1 MLRFPK
7 LLLLLLTT
15 LIAAGACSSSDPDET
30 ALPPAPEKNMALTI
44 QSASRFATL
53 ALDCMHRE
61 YPNKLNQVLKDET
74 GLLPPKALHPAFY
87 GCFDWHSSVHG
98 HWMLVKLLKEFPQL
112 AGRQQII
119 DGVSQSLSPENIAGE
134 VAYFDSESASWERTY
149 GWAWLLQL
157 ATELESWDDSQARQ
171 WAEALR
177 PLTHVIRDR
186 YIEFLPRQEYPIRT
200 GVHPNTAFGL
210 SFAFDYA
217 ATVSDDALMESVVSA
232 ARRYYADDKDCPLSW
247 EPSGEDFLSPC
258 FEEAALMARVLPDAE
273 FKTWLAAFLPSL
285 SDPTSL
291 APANVSDRSDP
302 KIVHLDG
309 LNLSRA
315 WNLYVIA
322 DELDDELVAQRLRDK
337 AAEHLDASLPH
348 ITSEHYEGSH
358 WLGSFAIY
366 ALTRER

>member
-1 MLRFPK
+1 MRFAGNQ
-7 LLLLLLTT
+7 LLPLLAFILF
-15 LIAAGACSSSDPDET
+15 AACSSGEPEQAT
-30 ALPPAPEKNMALTI
+30 PIPASTTDITLTSE
-44 QSASRFATL
+44 SAVRFARL

-61 YPNKLNQVLKDET
+61 YPNKLGQVLKDAA
-74 GLLPPKALHPAFY
+74 GLLPPETLHPAFY

-98 HWMLVKLLKEFPQL
+98 HWMLVRLLKAFPDISL
-112 AGRQQII
+112 REQII
-119 DGVSQSLSPENIAGE
+119 DGLSTSLTPENILGE
-134 VAYFDSESASWERTY
+134 VAYFDDASASWERTY

-157 ATELESWDDSQARQ
+157 ASELEQWDDPLGRR
-171 WAEALR
+171 WADALA
-177 PLTHVIRDR
+177 PLTQVVRDR

-217 ATVSDDALMESVVSA
+217 ETVADKELRDAIVSA
-232 ARRYYADDKDCPLSW
+232 ASRYYANDQDCPLSW

-258 FEEAALMARVLPDAE
+258 LEEAALMARVMPDAE
-273 FKTWLAAFLPSL
+273 YEMWLAAFLPSL
-285 SDPTSL
+285 SDPASL
-291 APANVSDRSDP
+291 VPANVSDRSDP

-315 WNLYVIA
+315 WDLYVIA
-322 DELDDELVAQRLRDK
+322 DEVDDDALARQLRDT
-337 AAEHLDASLPH
+337 AASHLAASLPH

-366 ALTRER
+366 ALTRRR

>member
-1 MLRFPK
+1 MRFAKKVPLPFI
-7 LLLLLLTT
+7 LLMC
-15 LIAAGACSSSDPDET
+15 IAGCSSGDPDE
-30 ALPPAPEKNMALTI
+30 AASAPTPQVDIALTTE
-44 QSASRFATL
+44 SASRFAEL

-61 YPNKLNQVLKDET
+61 YPNKLGQVLKDET
-74 GLLPPKALHPAFY
+74 HLLPPKTLHPAFF

-98 HWMLVKLLKEFPQL
+98 HWMLVKLLKEFPEL
-112 AGRQQII
+112 SLRQRII
-119 DGVSQSLSPENIAGE
+119 EGLSQSLTPENIAGE
-134 VAYFDSESASWERTY
+134 VSYFESASASWERTY

-157 ATELESWDDSQARQ
+157 ATELELWDDPLGRQ
-171 WAEALR
+171 GADALAPR
-177 PLTHVIRDR
+177 TRVIRDR

-217 ATVSDDALMESVVSA
+217 KTVADDPFADAILSA
-232 ARRYYADDKDCPLSW
+232 ANRYYAEDEHCPLSW

-258 FEEAALMARVLPDAE
+258 FEEAALMARVLPDTK
-273 FKTWLAAFLPSL
+273 FRTWHTAFLPIL
-285 SDPTSL
+285 SDPESL
-291 APANVSDRSDP
+291 VPANVSDRSDP

-322 DELDDELVAQRLRDK
+322 NELDDDRAARRLRDK
-337 AAEHLDASLPH
+337 AAQHLAASLPH

-366 ALTRER
+366 ALTRNR

>member
-1 MLRFPK
+1 MRIAITQ
-7 LLLLLLTT
+7 LLPLVVFLCTS
-15 LIAAGACSSSDPDET
+15 ACSSGESEDATPGSREVE
-30 ALPPAPEKNMALTI
+30 AFVLTSE
-44 QSASRFATL
+44 SASRFAQL

-61 YPNKLNQVLKDET
+61 YPNKLNQVLADET
-74 GLLPPKALHPAFY
+74 RLLPPADLHPAFY

-98 HWMLVKLLKEFPQL
+98 HWMLIKLLKEFPML
-112 AGRQQII
+112 GERQKIV
-119 DGVSQSLSPENIAGE
+119 DGLSQSLSAANIAGE
-134 VAYFDSESASWERTY
+134 IAYFDDASSSWERTY

-157 ATELESWDDSQARQ
+157 ASELESWDDPLGQQ
-171 WAEALR
+171 WAEAVR
-177 PLTHVIRDR
+177 PLARLIRNR

-217 ATVSDDALMESVVSA
+217 TTVDDNELAEALVSA
-232 ARRYYADDKDCPLSW
+232 ALRYYAEDNDCPLSW

-258 FEEAALMARVLPDAE
+258 FEEAALMARIMSKRDYE
-273 FKTWLAAFLPSL
+273 TWLAAFLPSL
-285 SDPTSL
+285 ATPNGL
-291 APANVSDRSDP
+291 VPANVSDRSDA
-302 KIVHLDG
+302 KIGQLDG

-322 DELDDELVAQRLRDK
+322 DEIEDEKVSRHLRDT
-337 AAEHLDASLPH
+337 AARHLDASLPH

-366 ALTRER
+366 ALTRGP

>member
-1 MLRFPK
+1 MMRFPQF
-7 LLLLLLTT
+7 LLLSLTA
-15 LIAAGACSSSDPDET
+15 LIAIGACSAGDPDET
-30 ALPPAPEKNMALTI
+30 TLPPAPEENRALTT

-74 GLLPPKALHPAFY
+74 GLLPPKTLHPAFF

-112 AGRQQII
+112 GERQQII
-119 DGVSQSLSPENIAGE
+119 DGLSQSLSPENITGE
-134 VAYFDSESASWERTY
+134 VEYFDIESASWERTY

-157 ATELESWDDSQARQ
+157 ATELESWDNPLARQ
-171 WAEALR
+171 WAETLR
-177 PLTHVIRDR
+177 PLTQVIRNR

-210 SFAFDYA
+210 TFAFDYA
-217 ATVSDDALMESVVSA
+217 AAVSDTALMESVVSA

-273 FKTWLAAFLPSL
+273 FKTWLANFLPSL
-285 SDPTSL
+285 LDPASL
-291 APANVSDRSDP
+291 VPANVSDRSDP

-322 DELDDELVAQRLRDK
+322 AELDDEK
-337 AAEHLDASLPH
+337 AARQLRVKAAQHLDASLPH

-366 ALTRER
+366 ALTR

>member
-1 MLRFPK
+1 MRFVRTFLLPPLV
-7 LLLLLLTT
+7 LLL
-15 LIAAGACSSSDPDET
+15 IGACTASDRDEAT
-30 ALPPAPEKNMALTI
+30 PLVTSKDDLALTAT
-44 QSASRFATL
+44 SASRFASL
-53 ALDCMHRE
+53 AIDCMHRE
-61 YPNKLNQVLKDET
+61 YPNKLNQVLSDAT
-74 GLLPPKALHPAFY
+74 RLLPPKDLHPAFF

-98 HWMLVKLLKEFPQL
+98 HWMLTKLLKDFPKL
-112 AGRQQII
+112 AERQKII
-119 DGVSQSLSPENIAGE
+119 DGMSRSLALENIVGE
-134 VAYFDSESASWERTY
+134 IAYFEDASASWERTY

-157 ATELESWDDSQARQ
+157 ATELETWDDPVGKQ
-171 WAEALR
+171 WAKSLR
-177 PLTHVIRDR
+177 PLAQLIRDR
-186 YIEFLPRQEYPIRT
+186 YIEFLPRQEYPVRT

-217 ATVSDDALMESVVSA
+217 RTVADSELMDAIVSA
-232 ARRYYADDKDCPLSW
+232 ANRYYAADNNCPLSW

-258 FEEAALMARVLPDAE
+258 FEEAALMARVMPGTE
-273 FKTWLAAFLPSL
+273 YKSWLTAFLPALSNSDSL
-285 SDPTSL
+285 R
-291 APANVSDRSDP
+291 PANVSDRSDP

-322 DELDDELVAQRLRDK
+322 NQLEDDIVAGRLRDI

-358 WLGSFAIY
+358 WLGSFAVY

>member
-1 MLRFPK
+1 ML
-7 LLLLLLTT
+7 T
-15 LIAAGACSSSDPDET
+15 SD
-30 ALPPAPEKNMALTI
+30 
-44 QSASRFATL
+44 SASRFATL

-74 GLLPPKALHPAFY
+74 RLLSPKTLHPAFY

-98 HWMLVKLLKEFPQL
+98 HWMLTRLLKEFPNL
-112 AGRQQII
+112 PLRQQII
-119 DGVSQSLSPENIAGE
+119 DGLSTSLTPENIAGE
-134 VAYFDSESASWERTY
+134 VLYFDDESASWERTY

-157 ATELESWDDSQARQ
+157 ATELKSWDDPKGQE
-171 WAEALR
+171 WAGILE
-177 PLTHVIRDR
+177 PLTQVIRNR

-210 SFAFDYA
+210 SFAIDYA
-217 ATVSDDALMESVVSA
+217 ATTGDSELMDSIVTA
-232 ARRYYADDKDCPLSW
+232 AKRYYAEDRDCPLSW

-258 FEEAALMARVLPDAE
+258 FEEAALMARVLPSGDY
-273 FKTWLAAFLPSL
+273 KTWLSAFLPSL
-285 SDPTSL
+285 SDPESL
-291 APANVSDRSDP
+291 IPANVSDRSDP

-322 DELDDELVAQRLRDK
+322 GELDEEPISGQLRVT
-337 AAEHLDASLPH
+337 AARHLAASLPH

-366 ALTRER
+366 ALTRDR